1 MLGRLHAVPATADL
15 DAISLGVL
23 CTLIFFVGYGIG
35 NDTTMLARF
44 RSLSPGL
51 ALLPAVSILGSLAG
65 SLAVAMLAGGH
76 SPAEWLA
83 VGSGMGY
90 YSISSVLI
98 TGYRGTELGTI
109 ALLSNIV
116 REMIALLGA
125 PLLVRLFGTLA
136 PIAAAGATAMDT
148 TLPVISRTCG
158 PRLVPVSIYCGMA
171 TDFSVPFLVL
181 PRPHPSP
188 WPWPCLW
195 RVNCCL
201 WLCPW
206 LWAPL
211 SSAALGTSRR
221 RCCRARR

>member
-1 MLGRLHAVPATADL
+1 MEQREFEIEVGRIRPRLHHEAMRYVSDEADAEDIAQEVVLKLWVMHDRL
-15 DAISLGVL
+15 DE
-23 CTLIFFVGYGIG
+23 Y
-35 NDTTMLARF
+35 
-44 RSLSPGL
+44 RSME
-51 ALLPAVSILGSLAG
+51 A
-65 SLAVAMLAGGH
+65 LAVAMLAGGH

-125 PLLVRLFGTLA
+125 ALLVRLFGTLA

-171 TDFSVPFLVL
+171 TDFSVPFLVTL
-181 PRPHPSP
+181 FCSM
-188 WPWPCLW
+188 
-195 RVNCCL
+195 
-201 WLCPW
+201 
-206 LWAPL
+206 
-211 SSAALGTSRR
+211 
-221 RCCRARR
+221 

>member
-1 MLGRLHAVPATADL
+1 MAYISLFKAGIVLGRLHAVPATADL

-51 ALLPAVSILGSLAG
+51 ALLPVVSILGSLAG
-65 SLAVAMLAGGH
+65 SL
-76 SPAEWLA
+76 AEWLA

-171 TDFSVPFLVL
+171 TDFSVPFLVTL
-181 PRPHPSP
+181 FCSM
-188 WPWPCLW
+188 
-195 RVNCCL
+195 
-201 WLCPW
+201 
-206 LWAPL
+206 
-211 SSAALGTSRR
+211 
-221 RCCRARR
+221 

>member
-1 MLGRLHAVPATADL
+1 MLCRLHAVPATADL

-65 SLAVAMLAGGH
+65 SLAVAMLARGH

-83 VGSGMGY
+83 VGSCMGY

-171 TDFSVPFLVL
+171 TDFSVPFLVTL
-181 PRPHPSP
+181 FCSM
-188 WPWPCLW
+188 
-195 RVNCCL
+195 
-201 WLCPW
+201 
-206 LWAPL
+206 
-211 SSAALGTSRR
+211 
-221 RCCRARR
+221 

>member
-1 MLGRLHAVPATADL
+1 MRYVSDEADAEDIAQEVVLKLWVMHDRLDE
-15 DAISLGVL
+15 
-23 CTLIFFVGYGIG
+23 Y
-35 NDTTMLARF
+35 
-44 RSLSPGL
+44 RSME
-51 ALLPAVSILGSLAG
+51 A
-65 SLAVAMLAGGH
+65 LAVAMLAGGH

-125 PLLVRLFGTLA
+125 ALLVRLFGTLA

-171 TDFSVPFLVL
+171 TDFSVPFLVTL
-181 PRPHPSP
+181 FCSM
-188 WPWPCLW
+188 
-195 RVNCCL
+195 
-201 WLCPW
+201 
-206 LWAPL
+206 
-211 SSAALGTSRR
+211 
-221 RCCRARR
+221 

>member
-1 MLGRLHAVPATADL
+1 MKANAGIIGFFVAGIVLGRLHAVPATADL

-51 ALLPAVSILGSLAG
+51 ALLPAVSILGSL
-65 SLAVAMLAGGH
+65 
-76 SPAEWLA
+76 AEWLA

-158 PRLVPVSIYCGMA
+158 TRLVPVSIYCGMA
-171 TDFSVPFLVL
+171 TDFSVPFLVTL
-181 PRPHPSP
+181 FCSM
-188 WPWPCLW
+188 
-195 RVNCCL
+195 
-201 WLCPW
+201 
-206 LWAPL
+206 
-211 SSAALGTSRR
+211 
-221 RCCRARR
+221 

>member
-1 MLGRLHAVPATADL
+1 MKANAGIIGFFVAGIVLGRLHAVPSTADL

-51 ALLPAVSILGSLAG
+51 ALLPAVSILGSLA
-65 SLAVAMLAGGH
+65 VAMLAGGH
-76 SPAEWLA
+76 SPTEWLA

-136 PIAAAGATAMDT
+136 PIAAAGATAVDT

-171 TDFSVPFLVL
+171 TDFSVPFLVTL
-181 PRPHPSP
+181 FCSM
-188 WPWPCLW
+188 
-195 RVNCCL
+195 
-201 WLCPW
+201 
-206 LWAPL
+206 
-211 SSAALGTSRR
+211 
-221 RCCRARR
+221 

>member
-1 MLGRLHAVPATADL
+1 MAKRVKVAWLFHAGIVLGRLHAVPATADL

-51 ALLPAVSILGSLAG
+51 ALLPAVSILGSLA
-65 SLAVAMLAGGH
+65 
-76 SPAEWLA
+76 EWLA
-83 VGSGMGY
+83 AGSCMGY

-171 TDFSVPFLVL
+171 TDFSVPFLVTL
-181 PRPHPSP
+181 FCSM
-188 WPWPCLW
+188 
-195 RVNCCL
+195 
-201 WLCPW
+201 
-206 LWAPL
+206 
-211 SSAALGTSRR
+211 
-221 RCCRARR
+221 

>member
-1 MLGRLHAVPATADL
+1 MAGGSPHNHRAMWKSHAGIVLGRLHAVPATADL

-83 VGSGMGY
+83 VGSCMGY
-90 YSISSVLI
+90 YSIS
-98 TGYRGTELGTI
+98 
-109 ALLSNIV
+109 
-116 REMIALLGA
+116 MIALLVA

-171 TDFSVPFLVL
+171 TDFSVPFLVTL
-181 PRPHPSP
+181 FCSM
-188 WPWPCLW
+188 
-195 RVNCCL
+195 
-201 WLCPW
+201 
-206 LWAPL
+206 
-211 SSAALGTSRR
+211 
-221 RCCRARR
+221 

>member
-98 TGYRGTELGTI
+98 TGYR
-109 ALLSNIV
+109 ARNW
-116 REMIALLGA
+116 A
-125 PLLVRLFGTLA
+125 
-136 PIAAAGATAMDT
+136 
-148 TLPVISRTCG
+148 
-158 PRLVPVSIYCGMA
+158 
-171 TDFSVPFLVL
+171 
-181 PRPHPSP
+181 PSP
-188 WPWPCLW
+188 CSQT
-195 RVNCCL
+195 
-201 WLCPW
+201 LC
-206 LWAPL
+206 
-211 SSAALGTSRR
+211 
-221 RCCRARR
+221 AR

>member
-1 MLGRLHAVPATADL
+1 MAFPAGIVLGRLHAVPSTADL

-51 ALLPAVSILGSLAG
+51 ALLPAVSILGSLA
-65 SLAVAMLAGGH
+65 VAMLAGGH

-98 TGYRGTELGTI
+98 TGYRVTELGTI

-171 TDFSVPFLVL
+171 TDFSVPFLVTL
-181 PRPHPSP
+181 FCSM
-188 WPWPCLW
+188 
-195 RVNCCL
+195 
-201 WLCPW
+201 
-206 LWAPL
+206 
-211 SSAALGTSRR
+211 
-221 RCCRARR
+221 

>member
-83 VGSGMGY
+83 VGSCMGY

-158 PRLVPVSIYCGMA
+158 PRLVPVSIYCGMPPTSACRSSSRYSARCKPTAAA
-171 TDFSVPFLVL
+171 TVSQATAGITGTGQT
-181 PRPHPSP
+181 PRRLSP
-188 WPWPCLW
+188 
-195 RVNCCL
+195 
-201 WLCPW
+201 
-206 LWAPL
+206 
-211 SSAALGTSRR
+211 
-221 RCCRARR
+221 

>member
-1 MLGRLHAVPATADL
+1 MLGRLHAVPSTADL

-35 NDTTMLARF
+35 NDTTMPARF

-51 ALLPAVSILGSLAG
+51 ALLPAVSILGSLT
-65 SLAVAMLAGGH
+65 VAMLAGGH

-98 TGYRGTELGTI
+98 TGYRVTELGTI

-171 TDFSVPFLVL
+171 TDFSVPFLVTL
-181 PRPHPSP
+181 FCSM
-188 WPWPCLW
+188 
-195 RVNCCL
+195 
-201 WLCPW
+201 
-206 LWAPL
+206 
-211 SSAALGTSRR
+211 
-221 RCCRARR
+221 

>member
-51 ALLPAVSILGSLAG
+51 ALLPAVSILG

-171 TDFSVPFLVL
+171 TDFSVPFLVTL
-181 PRPHPSP
+181 FCSM
-188 WPWPCLW
+188 
-195 RVNCCL
+195 
-201 WLCPW
+201 
-206 LWAPL
+206 
-211 SSAALGTSRR
+211 
-221 RCCRARR
+221 

>member
-1 MLGRLHAVPATADL
+1 MAKRVNHIVAKGGNPVWPKGSKSFHAGIVLGRLHAVPATADL

-51 ALLPAVSILGSLAG
+51 ALLPAVSILGSLA
-65 SLAVAMLAGGH
+65 
-76 SPAEWLA
+76 EWLA
-83 VGSGMGY
+83 AGSCMGY

-171 TDFSVPFLVL
+171 TDFSVPFLVTL
-181 PRPHPSP
+181 FCSM
-188 WPWPCLW
+188 
-195 RVNCCL
+195 
-201 WLCPW
+201 
-206 LWAPL
+206 
-211 SSAALGTSRR
+211 
-221 RCCRARR
+221 

>member
-1 MLGRLHAVPATADL
+1 MGTDRE
-15 DAISLGVL
+15 
-23 CTLIFFVGYGIG
+23 TLR
-35 NDTTMLARF
+35 RF
-44 RSLSPGL
+44 RSLSPSL
-51 ALLPAVSILGSLAG
+51 ALLPFCSILGTLAG
-65 SLAVAMLAGGH
+65 SLCAWLLMGIHPMAD
-76 SPAEWLA
+76 WLA

-171 TDFSVPFLVL
+171 TDFSVPFLVTL
-181 PRPHPSP
+181 FCSM
-188 WPWPCLW
+188 
-195 RVNCCL
+195 
-201 WLCPW
+201 
-206 LWAPL
+206 
-211 SSAALGTSRR
+211 
-221 RCCRARR
+221 